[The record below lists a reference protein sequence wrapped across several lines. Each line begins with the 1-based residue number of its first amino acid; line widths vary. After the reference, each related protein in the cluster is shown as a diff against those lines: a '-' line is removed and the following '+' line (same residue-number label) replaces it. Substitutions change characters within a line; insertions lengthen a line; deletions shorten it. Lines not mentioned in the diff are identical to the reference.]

1 MKTESPTDP
10 ILSCKL
16 FFKTLSALAGFI
28 KDLHQAHDVIKKYLR
43 LKTFLKFQSNHS
55 WKLYQSRTTKDVSKV
70 I

>member
-28 KDLHQAHDVIKKYLR
+28 KDLHQAHEVIKKYLR
-43 LKTFLKFQSNHS
+43 LKNFLKFQSNHS
-55 WKLYQSRTTKDVSKV
+55 WKLYHQEPPKM
-70 I
+70 